1 MSKINLLPILIII
14 FSLISTKSIAVEH
27 PEYINWRAHPRE
39 FVISLSEAI
48 FGTISEDNTFIE
60 SAASRIN
67 DDPNSRLEL
76 FWMFLEA
83 PKYRYSEWAKQE
95 KEYHVYY
102 KYVTSGNLVKYSYY
116 VSKQASGANLGI
128 QGSYNFGEAMALRDF
143 YATFVSRSVEY
154 GELRNFVPRSLRNST
169 ISTSNDLN
177 SIPTGKC
184 PLIGKEAEANY
195 SRVLE
200 TNDPN
205 SQTQI
210 VCHYAPSG
218 RLMSEAIEYKIGGIK
233 HGLYLEYAL
242 DYLENNTHYL
252 AHIGYYNNGKANGV
266 WKSYFPPHKNGG
278 EVILG
283 KRTEYSNGVELQSE
297 YYYPLPG
304 NLLRAILKYNNGK
317 TIENTSFYENGQ
329 MKQKFIYDSNGT
341 KVSEEEWYE
350 NGRKKKVN

>member
-1 MSKINLLPILIII
+1 MSKINLLPIVTLSFFL
-14 FSLISTKSIAVEH
+14 FSLKSLAVPN

-48 FGTISEDNTFIE
+48 FGTRSDNNAFIE
-60 SAASRIN
+60 SAASQIN
-67 DDPNSRLEL
+67 NDPNSRLEL
-76 FWMFLEA
+76 FWMFLDA

-116 VSKQASGANLGI
+116 VAKQSSGANLGI
-128 QGSYNFGEAMALRDF
+128 QGRYNFGEAMALRDF
-143 YATFVSRSVEY
+143 YATYVERSIEY
-154 GELRNFVPRSLRNST
+154 GELRNFVPRSLRSSSISNANS
-169 ISTSNDLN
+169 SN

-184 PLIGKEAEANY
+184 PLIGKATEANY

-205 SQTQI
+205 NQTQI
-210 VCHYAPSG
+210 VCHYGPRG
-218 RLMSEAIEYKIGGIK
+218 RLMYEAIVYKIGGIK
-233 HGLYLEYAL
+233 HGLYIEYAL
-242 DYLENNTHYL
+242 DYLENDTHYL
-252 AHIGYYNNGKANGV
+252 SSYGYYNNGKANGV
-266 WKSYFPPHKNGG
+266 WKSYFPPYKFGG

-283 KRTEYSNGVELQSE
+283 KRIEYSNGVELLTE

-304 NLLRAILKYNNGK
+304 KVLRASAKYNNGK
-317 TIENTSFYENGQ
+317 TIESTSFYENGQ
-329 MKQKFIYDSNGT
+329 MKHKYIYDSNGT

-350 NGRKKKVN
+350 NGRKK